1 MEIIRGDIVLG
12 SKCWVKEEN
21 LFLLV
26 YRVIFFF
33 TFAFIIV
40 IAHFNSAFNS
50 ACSVKI
56 HLRIKIIHIYTKVT
70 KLIFCS

>member
-1 MEIIRGDIVLG
+1 MLGQRGKFV
-12 SKCWVKEEN
+12 STSVKGQ
-21 LFLLV
+21 
-26 YRVIFFF
+26 FFF

-70 KLIFCS
+70 QLIFVLFVSNAD